1 MGIRFDLFVLTKGK
15 GIMYIRAIMETVE
28 VLNATKSIVVATQ
41 AELAVSLGQRMK
53 GLIGRSSLPFNEALI
68 LKPCSSIHTFFM
80 RFAIDVLFLNKE
92 MRIIRMLQNM
102 PPNRLG
108 PIVWTSI
115 MAIELSAGKI
125 GQTNT
130 QPGDLI
136 ELR

>member
-1 MGIRFDLFVLTKGK
+1 
-15 GIMYIRAIMETVE
+15 METVE